1 MPVVAQSCVLLPSHI
16 VGLPVILQTGAG
28 LTITETLQL
37 LVQPAPLVM
46 VTEYVP
52 AVVAVKHCVLAPV
65 LHT

>member
-1 MPVVAQSCVLLPSHI
+1 MPVVAQSCVLLPLHI
-16 VGLPVILQTGAG
+16 DVLPVILHTGAG

-52 AVVAVKHCVLAPV
+52 AVVADKHCVLAPV
-65 LHT
+65 LHK